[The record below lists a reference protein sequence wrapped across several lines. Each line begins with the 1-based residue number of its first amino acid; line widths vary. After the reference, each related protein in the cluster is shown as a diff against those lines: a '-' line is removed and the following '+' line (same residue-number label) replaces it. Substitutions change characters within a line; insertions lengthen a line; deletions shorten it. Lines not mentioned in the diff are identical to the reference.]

1 MKKKIIMKELSIEE
15 KAKAY
20 DEAIKRGLDYIRQ
33 TPATEMVTRQDIFE
47 AIFPEL
53 KESEDERIRK
63 SLINYVYCH
72 GDAGDFTKK
81 EFIAWLEKQGE
92 QKPDKVEPK
101 FHEGDW
107 VVDSQGLKEFIAW
120 LEKQGEQKPD
130 KVEPKF
136 HEGDWVVDSQ
146 GLIHQIERV
155 VKIVTTHTFGYDIV
169 GGGYFNDD
177 NEGVHLWTIED
188 AKAGDVLVDEDNNIG
203 IYKEIKDKW
212 WHSYIYL
219 GCDNRLYG
227 FSGGL
232 HIQSNTKPATKEQRD
247 ILEKAMV
254 DAGYTFD
261 FENEV
266 IRYIF

>member
-72 GDAGDFTKK
+72 GDAGDFTK
-81 EFIAWLEKQGE
+81 
-92 QKPDKVEPK
+92 
-101 FHEGDW
+101 
-107 VVDSQGLKEFIAW
+107 KEFIAW